1 MGLIKEMEVF
11 RKPWFDGAP
20 KNGKRSSVEIESGLE
35 SMWISAPMVGPDGD
49 AYSVEIV
56 VSAEINADPSASLVG
71 TALTVTLG
79 TDGAGAAD
87 DTKNTGALIA
97 PIIEAE
103 GFGVEV
109 TSDGAFVVPTTVGA
123 VDFAGGQY
131 ATPAKASQ
139 SLVEANDGNLY
150 AATSPVDKLS
160 EEGWYSVTLTLL

>member
-20 KNGKRSSVEIESGLE
+20 KNGKRSSVEVKSGAD
-35 SMWISAPMVGPDGD
+35 SMFVYAPMVGPDGNV
-49 AYSVEIV
+49 YTIKIV
-56 VSAEINADPSASLVG
+56 TAAEASKNPSAALVG

-79 TDGAGAAD
+79 TDALGAAD
-87 DTKNTGALIA
+87 NTKNTGALIA
-97 PIIEAE
+97 PIIEAK
-103 GFGVEV
+103 GFVVEV

-123 VDFAGGQY
+123 VAFTGGQY

-139 SLVEANDGNLY
+139 SLVEANNGNLY